1 MDSVGVIA
9 SAIVSAAPFKSIVV
23 KTAMPFVYGWLAVLI
38 SILIEKVMAFAWL
51 G

>member
-1 MDSVGVIA
+1 MNSVGGTA
-9 SAIVSAAPFKSIVV
+9 SAIVSAALFKSIVV

-38 SILIEKVMAFAWL
+38 SILIKKVVAFAWL